1 MYKGY
6 KIQLFPNA
14 EQEALMW
21 KHIDASRFIWNY
33 MLEYQIKA
41 HERGEKH
48 LKDYDM
54 IRLLTPLKKQT
65 DTAWLYEVSN
75 ATLQQVCKNLEFA
88 YKTFFD
94 KTNYFPRFKEK
105 GKSKTS
111 FAVRSNKIRFE
122 DDKVWIEKLKFVKIK
137 RPYEISGKI
146 IHPTI
151 TYHNNK
157 WILSFSIECD
167 NQAIVTNGKRMGID
181 LGIKEM
187 AVVAYENQKI
197 VFHNINKSK
206 RVRTLEH
213 KLKHIRRVVMKKYR
227 TNGNYEKT
235 NGILKYENMQRE
247 IYNKLENIRN
257 NYIHQTTHALIKM
270 APSTIVIEDLNIRD
284 MMKNK
289 HVAKDLAD
297 LALFEFIRQMKYKC
311 SWHGINLIQ
320 ADRWYPSSKTCS
332 ACGFK
337 KDKLKLSDRVYV
349 CKNCGLEIDRDYNAA
364 INLMRYVPPLERC
377 TA

>member
-105 GKSKTS
+105 GKSKQG
-111 FAVRSNKIRFE
+111 
-122 DDKVWIEKLKFVKIK
+122 L
-137 RPYEISGKI
+137 
-146 IHPTI
+146 
-151 TYHNNK
+151 
-157 WILSFSIECD
+157 
-167 NQAIVTNGKRMGID
+167 RMGEQ
-181 LGIKEM
+181 LS
-187 AVVAYENQKI
+187 NQ
-197 VFHNINKSK
+197 
-206 RVRTLEH
+206 RVRT
-213 KLKHIRRVVMKKYR
+213 
-227 TNGNYEKT
+227 YEK
-235 NGILKYENMQRE
+235 KEKKRR
-247 IYNKLENIRN
+247 KR
-257 NYIHQTTHALIKM
+257 ALM
-270 APSTIVIEDLNIRD
+270 PS
-284 MMKNK
+284 
-289 HVAKDLAD
+289 
-297 LALFEFIRQMKYKC
+297 
-311 SWHGINLIQ
+311 
-320 ADRWYPSSKTCS
+320 
-332 ACGFK
+332 
-337 KDKLKLSDRVYV
+337 
-349 CKNCGLEIDRDYNAA
+349 
-364 INLMRYVPPLERC
+364 
-377 TA
+377 